1 MNTEKQ
7 YINEHDAAKMTGLS
21 VSTLRMHRYQAK
33 GLPYIKVGRSVRYD
47 PERVQEYMQA
57 REIVPNRQF

>member
-7 YINEHDAAKMTGLS
+7 YINEHEAARMTGLS
-21 VSTLRMHRYQAK
+21 VSTLRMHRYLSK

-57 REIVPNRQF
+57 REVVPGSQL

>member
-1 MNTEKQ
+1 
-7 YINEHDAAKMTGLS
+7 MTGLS
-21 VSTLRMHRYQAK
+21 VSTLRMHRYLSK

-57 REIVPNRQF
+57 REVVPGSQL